1 MESLYEVGDK
11 IYVLSEVLEV
21 DEEDTDVRY
30 VVKTALGKLFVTE
43 KKDTLRRDPYSLP
56 VQEDFVNQGKK
67 SMYAYIADV
76 VTWNSTKIREC
87 FDYDNLNEV
96 LSHYTYQEFID
107 TYEDYNN
114 IVSLDVGSVV
124 KYKKSDSVILTCV
137 VMDIN
142 AADDDN
148 GMVYTLFDPY
158 NRDFYIESSLSKI
171 TPAGKEISLDSILE
185 DIEHAVDET
194 Y

>member
-1 MESLYEVGDK
+1 MESLYEVGDS
-11 IYVLSEVLEV
+11 IYVLSKVTEV

-30 VVKTALGKLFVTE
+30 VVTTALGKLFVTE

-56 VQEDFVNQGKK
+56 VQEDFTNKGKQ
-67 SMYAYIADV
+67 SMYAYIV
-76 VTWNSTKIREC
+76 EVSNWSSTKLMEC
-87 FDYDNLNEV
+87 FGHSTLTEV
-96 LSHYTYQEFID
+96 LNNYSYEDFIS

-114 IVSLDVGSVV
+114 IVSLDVGSIV

-137 VMDIN
+137 IMDIN

-185 DIEHAVDET
+185 DIENAVDET